1 MKKVSIIASICLL
14 LFSFSFAGL
23 KKIPKF
29 KLKSEDG
36 KIISREDLKGK
47 PSILVFWSLNCS
59 SCKKELPILN
69 KLYHKYKDKINF
81 YAIVLFT
88 NNVEK
93 VKQRK
98 KEWGFDIPVLIG
110 GSDSKLVYKYRVIG
124 VPTTY
129 FVNKDLTIF
138 KLIYGKRKK
147 EEFQKIIEELLKKNS
162 Q

>member
-1 MKKVSIIASICLL
+1 MRKFIKVLSISLFVFSI
-14 LFSFSFAGL
+14 SFAGL
-23 KKIPKF
+23 KKIPNF
-29 KLKSEDG
+29 ELKREDG

-59 SCKKELPILN
+59 SCKEELPILN
-69 KLYHKYKDKINF
+69 KFYHKYKNKINF

-88 NNVEK
+88 NSIEK

-98 KEWGFDIPVLIG
+98 KEWGFDIPVLLG
-110 GSDSKLVYKYRVIG
+110 GNDNKIVYKYRVIG

-129 FVNKDLTIF
+129 FINKDLTIF
-138 KLIYGKRKK
+138 KLVYGKK
-147 EEFQKIIEELLKKNS
+147 EEEKLEKIIDELLKRNL

>member
-1 MKKVSIIASICLL
+1 MKSFIKVLSICLF

-23 KKIPKF
+23 KKIPNF
-29 KLKSEDG
+29 ELKSEDG
-36 KIISREDLKGK
+36 KIVSREDLEGK

-69 KLYHKYKDKINF
+69 KFYHKYKDKINF

-88 NNVEK
+88 NSRERI
-93 VKQRK
+93 KQRK
-98 KEWGFDIPVLIG
+98 REWGFDIPVLLG
-110 GSDSKLVYKYRVIG
+110 DGDSKIVYKYRVIG

-129 FVNKDLTIF
+129 FINKDLTIF
-138 KLIYGKRKK
+138 KLIYGKEEKK
-147 EEFQKIIEELLKKNS
+147 KLEKIINELLKKNS

>member
-1 MKKVSIIASICLL
+1 MKKVYLTLA
-14 LFSFSFAGL
+14 LFFVFFPFSYGAL

-29 KLKSEDG
+29 KLISENG
-36 KIISREDLKGK
+36 EIIFRDDLKGK

-69 KLYHKYKDKINF
+69 EFYHKYKDKINF

-88 NNVEK
+88 NNKEK

-98 KEWGFDIPVLIG
+98 KEWGFDIPVLLG
-110 GSDSKLVYKYRVIG
+110 GSDSKIVYKYRVIG

-129 FVNKDLTIF
+129 FINKDLTIF
-138 KLIYGKRKK
+138 KLIYGKKGK
-147 EEFQKIIEELLKKNS
+147 EQLEIIINELLKKNS

>member
-1 MKKVSIIASICLL
+1 MKKFIKVLSICLL
-14 LFSFSFAGL
+14 LFSISFAGL
-23 KKIPKF
+23 KRIPKF
-29 KLKSEDG
+29 ELKSEDG
-36 KIISREDLKGK
+36 KIVSREDLKGK
-47 PSILVFWSLNCS
+47 PSILVFWSLNCL

-69 KLYHKYKDKINF
+69 KFYHKYKDKINF

-88 NNVEK
+88 NSKEK

-98 KEWGFDIPVLIG
+98 KEWGFDIPVLLG
-110 GSDSKLVYKYRVIG
+110 GSDSRIVYKYRVIG

-138 KLIYGKRKK
+138 KLVYGKK
-147 EEFQKIIEELLKKNS
+147 EKEKLEKIINELLKKNS